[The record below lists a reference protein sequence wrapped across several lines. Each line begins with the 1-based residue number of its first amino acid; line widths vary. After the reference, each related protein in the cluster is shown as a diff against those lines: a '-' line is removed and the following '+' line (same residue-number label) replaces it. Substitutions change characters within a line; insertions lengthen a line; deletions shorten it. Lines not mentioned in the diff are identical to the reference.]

1 MRNYFKAVLM
11 ILAIVFTNAMVYG
24 QDGEGL
30 FKAKCSAC
38 HMVDKN
44 STGPILKGVKQKWED
59 AGEGE
64 LLYKWVQGPEALI
77 LGGASQMA
85 NAIKDYS
92 PTMMN
97 NQEVTNE
104 EVDAILDYVDTYEP
118 KTEDPAVS
126 AAGAGEATT
135 AEVNYVPNY
144 KQNLNLFWWLIA
156 TAAILLFAIFMM
168 SGSVR
173 TLVNSDILK
182 QKLIERENNKGA
194 KNILLLVG
202 FFGLIAASNVASAF
216 TFNGPGKAEEGAPW
230 LLIENSDLYI
240 VIAINIVLVG
250 VLFYVR
256 GLFKEFMNII
266 SPPPVKEVEEP
277 AIATKLNKILTD
289 AVEIEDEKSILMDHE
304 YDGIQ
309 ELDNNL
315 PPWWVWMFYAT
326 IIAGVIYIFN
336 YHILGTGDLQ
346 LKAYEKEMVQS
357 KKDIDA
363 YLSKMAMN
371 VDETTATVMTE
382 ASDLSAG
389 KGVFEINCVSCHKA
403 KGQGD
408 IGPNLTDDFWLYG
421 NDIKDLFGLVKK
433 GNANGMPEHASK
445 LNPIQI
451 QQVTSYVL
459 SLPYTEGKEPQGTE
473 IKE

>member
-1 MRNYFKAVLM
+1 MKRYFKAILM
-11 ILAIVFTNAMVYG
+11 AALLVMTGTFTHA
-24 QDGEGL
+24 QDGESL

-38 HMVDKN
+38 HIVDKN
-44 STGPILKGVKQKWED
+44 STGPLLKGVKQKWED
-59 AGEGE
+59 AGEGT
-64 LLYKWVQGPEALI
+64 LLYQWVKNPEALI
-77 LGGASQMA
+77 ASGASKQA
-85 NAIKDYS
+85 TAIKDYNPS
-92 PTMMN
+92 MMN
-97 NQEVTNE
+97 PQALSNE
-104 EVDAILDYVDTYEP
+104 EIDAVLSYVDGYVVAVEP
-118 KTEDPAVS
+118 PKVEGPNSPVLPEIT
-126 AAGAGEATT
+126 
-135 AEVNYVPNY
+135 YVPNY
-144 KQNLNLFWWLIA
+144 SQNLTLFWWLLA
-156 TAAILLFAIFMM
+156 TAAIILFAIFML

-182 QKLIERENNKGA
+182 QKLIERENNKGL
-194 KNILLLVG
+194 KNILILIGV
-202 FFGLIAASNVASAF
+202 FGLLTLGNNASAF
-216 TFNGPGKAEEGAPW
+216 TFNGPGVAEEGAPW

-240 VIAINIVLVG
+240 LIAINLVLVG
-250 VLFYVR
+250 VLFYIR

-266 SPPPVKEVEEP
+266 SPPKVITKAEKEVP
-277 AIATKLNKILTD
+277 VSKKLNKILTD

-326 IIAGVIYIFN
+326 IITGVFYIFN

-346 LKAYEKEMVQS
+346 IKAYEKEMVES

-371 VDETTATVMTE
+371 VDETNATVMTE

-389 KGVFEINCVSCHKA
+389 KGIFEINCVSCHNP
-403 KGQGD
+403 KGEGN
-408 IGPNLTDDFWLYG
+408 IGPNLTDKFWLYG
-421 NDIKDLFGLVKK
+421 NDIKNLFSIVKI

-459 SLPYTEGKEPQGTE
+459 SLPYTSGKEPQGTE
-473 IKE
+473 VK